1 MNTFNKIGFF
11 NNLNDKR
18 KFSESLDKRSSFQ
31 RDRDRILHSNAFR
44 RLAHKTQVFFQINK
58 HDHFRT
64 RLTHSLEVSQISRS
78 INHEFGGNESL
89 TEAISLAH
97 DLGHPPF
104 GHIGEAILNRIMLSE
119 GNNGFDHNVQTL
131 RILTVLEK
139 KYALFDGLNLTF
151 ETLDGVLKHSG
162 PIIDLCPSKDNYY
175 NSFIKQYPIMLNKQP
190 SIEAQIASISDDVA
204 YNCHDI
210 DDGIRGGLFAVED
223 LISIEFIKDILLDNK
238 KKYGKLES
246 SREAHEL
253 KRKLIDVLI
262 KDIIDQG
269 TSNLLDYNIKSSSD
283 IFNCQ
288 FQVIKFSDSLSENI
302 NLIRQF
308 LRQNMYNNNEIV
320 RFTSYIENVVNELF
334 YFYKENLNKLT
345 VKVDIDL
352 LSDKQ
357 INRVICD
364 FISGMTDNYAIEKYN
379 EFIYKK

>member
-1 MNTFNKIGFF
+1 
-11 NNLNDKR
+11 
-18 KFSESLDKRSSFQ
+18 
-31 RDRDRILHSNAFR
+31 
-44 RLAHKTQVFFQINK
+44 
-58 HDHFRT
+58 
-64 RLTHSLEVSQISRS
+64 
-78 INHEFGGNESL
+78 
-89 TEAISLAH
+89 
-97 DLGHPPF
+97 
-104 GHIGEAILNRIMLSE
+104 
-119 GNNGFDHNVQTL
+119 
-131 RILTVLEK
+131 
-139 KYALFDGLNLTF
+139 
-151 ETLDGVLKHSG
+151 
-162 PIIDLCPSKDNYY
+162 
-175 NSFIKQYPIMLNKQP
+175 MLNKQP